1 MNFGGES
8 FNLSFT
14 PRQFVHPKEGQTG
27 RFSRLLVFFFI
38 VLILAIAFIILMILY
53 NPIPSDSI
61 EYAERLIE
69 ARTQRASELAGAIEA
84 ITYQFYANKMLNNLL
99 LDYTASAETY
109 DVSRWNSIFSY
120 FMEGMAEASPE
131 LEDAMFF
138 DSSNIQKRPLTM
150 TDSLT
155 RAVWNSAKAQ
165 AAEIA
170 EKAGGKPIWTFL
182 QISSASS
189 TDSSETS
196 NYLICARTIKDVP
209 GGRQLG
215 LLILLVNPERIA
227 TTVAGGYWNN
237 DSSIPKTDLSVL
249 VSEEGKILGCIAPRL
264 IGCSAEEIV
273 PGYISPWPNTDR
285 ESGRY
290 IINQSILSR
299 PSRNY
304 LVIWRSVPEK
314 PWQLFTILPYSKP
327 SFKTV
332 MIMLAATFVVVGFFL
347 IAIFLRSKPRS
358 DMSEQI
364 SSEAGEKEAEE
375 FEYTKQVLPSLSIH
389 EAEIQES
396 LSAREQAI
404 LAGLAKGLSNKQI
417 ASDLHLQEQTVK
429 NYLSN
434 LYRKLGIHDRVEA
447 VFFAIRAGLNEKE
460 PSDISHEDQ

>member
-1 MNFGGES
+1 MNFSGES
-8 FNLSFT
+8 YNLGFT
-14 PRQFVHPKEGQTG
+14 SRQVLHPKEGKFG
-27 RFSRLLVFFFI
+27 RFSRAPVLFFI
-38 VLILAIAFIILMILY
+38 VLLVATALIVFMIIS
-53 NPIPSDSI
+53 NPIPLDSI

-69 ARTQRASELAGAIEA
+69 ARAQRASELANAIEA
-84 ITYQFYANKMLNNLL
+84 ITYQFYANRMLNDLL
-99 LDYTASAETY
+99 LDYTASKETY

-138 DSSNIQKRPLTM
+138 DSSNIHKRPLTM

-155 RAVWNSAKAQ
+155 RLVWNSAKTQ

-182 QISSASS
+182 QIPYPSS
-189 TDSSETS
+189 TDISEIS
-196 NYLICARTIKDVP
+196 NYLICARTIKNVSS
-209 GGRQLG
+209 GEQLG

-227 TTVAGGYWNN
+227 TTVAGGYWNS
-237 DSSIPKTDLSVL
+237 DSGIPKTDLSVL

-290 IINQSILSR
+290 VINQSILSR

-314 PWQLFTILPYSKP
+314 PWQLFTVLPYSKH

-332 MIMLAATFVVVGFFL
+332 VIMLSITLVVAGFFL
-347 IAIFLRSKPRS
+347 MLFFLRVKSRNYI
-358 DMSEQI
+358 SEQI
-364 SSEAGEKEAEE
+364 SSEPAEVVGD
-375 FEYTKQVLPSLSIH
+375 FAYTKQVLPPLSH
-389 EAEIQES
+389 NEAKIQKS
-396 LSAREQAI
+396 LSAREQAV
-404 LAGLAKGLSNKQI
+404 LAGLAKGLSNKEI
-417 ASDLHLQEQTVK
+417 ASDLNLQEQTVK

>member
-8 FNLSFT
+8 YNLGFIS
-14 PRQFVHPKEGQTG
+14 RQVLHPKEGQSG

-53 NPIPSDSI
+53 NPIASDNI

-69 ARTQRASELAGAIEA
+69 ARAQRASELANAIEA
-84 ITYQFYANKMLNNLL
+84 ITYQFYSNRILNDLL
-99 LDYTASAETY
+99 LDYTASKETY

-138 DSSNIQKRPLTM
+138 DSSNINKRPLTM

-155 RAVWNSAKAQ
+155 RLVWNSAKTQ

-182 QISSASS
+182 QISSPSS

-196 NYLICARTIKDVP
+196 NYLICARTIKDVSS
-209 GGRQLG
+209 GEHLG

-227 TTVAGGYWNN
+227 TTVAGGYWNS

-273 PGYISPWPNTDR
+273 PGYISPWPQADR

-314 PWQLFTILPYSKP
+314 SWQLFTVLPYSKH

-332 MIMLAATFVVVGFFL
+332 MIMLAITLVVAGFFL
-347 IAIFLRSKPRS
+347 MLFFLRVKSRS
-358 DMSEQI
+358 YMSGQI
-364 SSEAGEKEAEE
+364 SSEAAEVVGD
-375 FEYTKQVLPSLSIH
+375 FAYTKQVLPPLSH
-389 EAEIQES
+389 NEAKIQKS
-396 LSAREQAI
+396 LSAREQAV
-404 LAGLAKGLSNKQI
+404 LAGLAQGLSNKEI
-417 ASDLHLQEQTVK
+417 ASDLNLQEQTVK

-434 LYRKLGIHDRVEA
+434 LYRKLGIHDRIEA

>member
-8 FNLSFT
+8 YNLGFIS
-14 PRQFVHPKEGQTG
+14 RQVLHPKEGQSG

-53 NPIPSDSI
+53 NPIASDNI

-69 ARTQRASELAGAIEA
+69 ARAQRASELANAIEA
-84 ITYQFYANKMLNNLL
+84 ITYQFYSNRILNDLL
-99 LDYTASAETY
+99 LDYTASKETY

-138 DSSNIQKRPLTM
+138 DSSNINKRPLTM

-155 RAVWNSAKAQ
+155 RLVWNSAKTQ

-182 QISSASS
+182 QISSPSS

-196 NYLICARTIKDVP
+196 NYLICARTIKDVSS
-209 GGRQLG
+209 GEHLG

-227 TTVAGGYWNN
+227 TTVAGGYWNS

-273 PGYISPWPNTDR
+273 PGYISPWPQADR
-285 ESGRY
+285 ESGR
-290 IINQSILSR
+290 
-299 PSRNY
+299 
-304 LVIWRSVPEK
+304 
-314 PWQLFTILPYSKP
+314 
-327 SFKTV
+327 
-332 MIMLAATFVVVGFFL
+332 
-347 IAIFLRSKPRS
+347 
-358 DMSEQI
+358 
-364 SSEAGEKEAEE
+364 
-375 FEYTKQVLPSLSIH
+375 
-389 EAEIQES
+389 
-396 LSAREQAI
+396 
-404 LAGLAKGLSNKQI
+404 
-417 ASDLHLQEQTVK
+417 
-429 NYLSN
+429 
-434 LYRKLGIHDRVEA
+434 
-447 VFFAIRAGLNEKE
+447 
-460 PSDISHEDQ
+460 